1 MRQGVFVPGAQRGAA
16 RQAITW
22 GRCGLAHLATAG
34 CSFLLALGPSL
45 LQAQVVEPASQLSS
59 TRVVVYERDP
69 LTGVVTAETTQPDV
83 APHCVRREF
92 THDAHGNVT
101 ATRERNCASGTASGT
116 AAFDTRVHQTAY
128 AATAQSTAGIYPS
141 SRTNPAGHGQQLEYD
156 NAWGSPTRETDPNG
170 LSTTHTQDS
179 LGRRTRSVWPDGRVT
194 NWRYDYC
201 NAQGTSSGSVPVP
214 SGVAPCAPRAVLRVL
229 EVPTRGEGGPINGA
243 VRATYF
249 DPQGREVQQQ
259 TLSFAA
265 GDGAAPGTNRRWAT
279 VRTEYDVAGRVQ
291 RKSDPFF
298 DGDTPV
304 YTRFT
309 YDALGRTTLQSKPS
323 PYAPGGLQQTAH
335 RYGPRKVIS
344 VNARGQQQ
352 TREFDEH
359 GRILRVIDA
368 LAQQQR
374 YHFSAWAGVHLIR
387 DALGH
392 TTQIHYDQGGHKARM
407 VDPGMGTWTYQ
418 HDPLGQ
424 LRAQT
429 SPKGQTATLHYDTL
443 GRMVQRTEPD
453 LVSHWHYDTTASGA
467 SCATSATST
476 TSKGQLCEATADNQY
491 RRLRQFDAWGRLVQ
505 ERTTLDAGT
514 AYVSQLHYDADSRV
528 ARQTWPTG
536 LAVDHLYDG
545 PTGALTELRLAPS
558 GQSIWKRQGNDA
570 RGQFTQVWYGNGAQT
585 LNTYDSQTG
594 LLQASR
600 AGPSGA
606 PTTLIDQAYDY
617 NPLGHLSKR
626 SDHRHGTEEI
636 FTYDELNRLTRSLLN
651 NTARAQ
657 LLRNIAYGYDALGN
671 ISSNSEVGTYTYARG
686 PGARPHALLRIDGQA
701 GKLANPTYTYDPN
714 GNVLSVAGT
723 NGPQR
728 SHTWTSFDNPLSF
741 SLSQGEVQV
750 DFLYGPEHQ
759 RIREVKRK
767 ATEGVA
773 SQKTVHVLHPDNE
786 GALYFEREV
795 TQAGPGTGQAE
806 NRHYISAEKGAFL
819 LITNASALQASPV
832 ATTLT
837 DAEQR
842 YWHKDH
848 LGSIVASTS
857 ANMDVIERMAYDPF
871 GKRRHIDGSFD
882 QTGSIDASSTNRG
895 FTGHEHLDELDF
907 IHMNARVYDPDVG
920 RFLSPDPTVPEFT
933 NPQAYNR
940 YAYTIN
946 NPLNL
951 VDRNG
956 FAHTSPGSD
965 GGESNSSN
973 GTPSGDGNGPS
984 GGSGDAGGDSIGV
997 GPKPG
1002 DKDTLAATGVVGTT
1016 VAQLSLRTVP
1026 VPGIPKTPPKTP
1038 SQADA
1043 MGVPPTVA
1051 PPAPVQLPT
1060 PPSMVDSLRL
1070 ASPAWGLIH
1079 DIATSIS
1086 WGALTT
1092 NQVASDETNPQ
1103 KISDDAVNN
1112 LTRGL
1117 RPELDKRQRMV
1128 RGHFVSDKGDAQ
1140 ESFNSLP
1147 GEMGPNDQKTLP
1159 DKSVAGIHT
1168 STTTG
1173 LTTVHVNRPP
1183 GRQDVK
1189 VRHTK

>member
-1 MRQGVFVPGAQRGAA
+1 MNFSNGAHARGMPGV
-16 RQAITW
+16 
-22 GRCGLAHLATAG
+22 GRAGLWRFMSVG
-34 CSFLLALGPSL
+34 CSIVLALGPSP

-69 LTGVVTAETTQPDV
+69 ITGVVTAETEQPDV

-92 THDAHGNVT
+92 TRDAHGNVT
-101 ATRERNCASGTASGT
+101 TTRERPCASGAASGTAT
-116 AAFDTRVHQTAY
+116 FEPRVHQTAY
-128 AATAQSTAGIYPS
+128 AAAGQSAAGIYPS
-141 SRTNPAGHGQQLEYD
+141 SRTDPAGHGQQLEVD

-265 GDGAAPGTNRRWAT
+265 GDGAAAGVNRRWAT

-291 RKSDPFF
+291 RKSEPFF

-304 YTRFT
+304 YTSFT

-335 RYGPRKVIS
+335 RYGPRKVVS
-344 VNARGQQQ
+344 TNARGQQQ

-359 GRILRVIDA
+359 GRILRVTDA
-368 LAQQQR
+368 LGQQQR

-429 SPKGQTATLHYDTL
+429 SPKGQSATLHYDTL

-467 SCATSATST
+467 ACASGA

-514 AYVSQLHYDADSRV
+514 AYVSQLSYDADSRV

-558 GQSIWKRQGNDA
+558 GQAIWRRQGNDA

-594 LLQASR
+594 LLQVSR

-714 GNVLSVAGT
+714 GNVLSVAGS

-728 SHTWTSFDNPLSF
+728 IHTWTSFDNPLSF
-741 SLSQGEVQV
+741 SLSQGDVQV

-759 RIREVKRK
+759 RIREVQRK
-767 ATEGVA
+767 TTEGVA

-786 GALYFEREV
+786 GGLYFEREV

-819 LITNASALQASPV
+819 LITNASALQANPV
-832 ATTLT
+832 ATTLG

-857 ANMDVIERMAYDPF
+857 ASMDVIERMAYDPF
-871 GKRRHIDGSFD
+871 GKRRHVDGSFD
-882 QTGSIDASSTNRG
+882 QTGSIDASSTTRG

-965 GGESNSSN
+965 GGDSSS
-973 GTPSGDGNGPS
+973 GTASGGGEGPS
-984 GGSGDAGGDSIGV
+984 GGNGDSAGDSTGVASKPDNPNKTSAQGVTGGDLSKSEAQKEASQQVAGLLGKRHVDNEVQGV
-997 GPKPG
+997 GAGAVMPGRVSAPTTTAPAKVSKPQAERKSDSEVKSLSEVTVREPRETPPIAVTPNGVAIPSNQKYQIPRTYVQNPHRPGSYGDIEAGRFRERLRIDQATPSSQKGPNYSHYHVDGKPGHFSPRTG
-1002 DKDTLAATGVVGTT
+1002 DKD
-1016 VAQLSLRTVP
+1016 
-1026 VPGIPKTPPKTP
+1026 PGFKK
-1038 SQADA
+1038 
-1043 MGVPPTVA
+1043 
-1051 PPAPVQLPT
+1051 
-1060 PPSMVDSLRL
+1060 
-1070 ASPAWGLIH
+1070 
-1079 DIATSIS
+1079 
-1086 WGALTT
+1086 
-1092 NQVASDETNPQ
+1092 
-1103 KISDDAVNN
+1103 
-1112 LTRGL
+1112 
-1117 RPELDKRQRMV
+1117 
-1128 RGHFVSDKGDAQ
+1128 
-1140 ESFNSLP
+1140 
-1147 GEMGPNDQKTLP
+1147 
-1159 DKSVAGIHT
+1159 
-1168 STTTG
+1168 
-1173 LTTVHVNRPP
+1173 
-1183 GRQDVK
+1183 
-1189 VRHTK
+1189 